1 MCIIEMSAPRK
12 IITVQK
18 KITLKIVLVAIFTA
32 IGIVLSFFNPFAYIE
47 LFGTKINPFAHL
59 INAISGVLLG
69 PFYAVLIA
77 TLIAIIRFSYGIGSI
92 YAFPGG
98 IPGAL
103 IVGIFA
109 YIIAYKKSELRSI
122 GALFEPIGTVI
133 IGGSISSLMSYYML
147 ELDVTPILIMWG
159 LFAASSIVGSI
170 MGYIILLM
178 LEKGMNI
185 TYLNFK

>member
-1 MCIIEMSAPRK
+1 MSAPRK
-12 IITVQK
+12 IQTMQRKV
-18 KITLKIVLVAIFTA
+18 TLKIVMVAIFTA
-32 IGIVLSFFNPFAYIE
+32 IGIVLSAFNPFGYID

-69 PFYAVLIA
+69 PLYAVLIA
-77 TLIAIIRFSYGIGSI
+77 TFIAIMRFSFGIGSI

-98 IPGAL
+98 IPGAF

-109 YIIAYKKSELRSI
+109 YIIAYKKVELRSI

-133 IGGSISSLMSYYML
+133 IGGSISSLMSYYIF
-147 ELDVTPILIMWG
+147 ELQFTPILIMWG
-159 LFAASSIVGSI
+159 LFAASSIAGSI
-170 MGYIILLM
+170 LGFIILLM

>member
-1 MCIIEMSAPRK
+1 MSEPRNIPNINNK
-12 IITVQK
+12 L
-18 KITLKIVLVAIFTA
+18 TLKIVLVAIFTA
-32 IGIVLSFFNPFAYIE
+32 IGVVLSFFNPFAYAE

-69 PFYAVLIA
+69 PIYAVLIA
-77 TLIAIIRFSYGIGSI
+77 TLIAIIRFSYQIGSI

-98 IPGAL
+98 IPGAF

-109 YIIAYKKSELRSI
+109 YIISYKKGELRSF

-133 IGGSISSLMSYYML
+133 IGGSISSLMSYYIF
-147 ELDVTPILIMWG
+147 ELQFTPILIMWG
-159 LFAASSIVGSI
+159 LFAASSIAGSI
-170 MGYIILLM
+170 LGFIILLM

>member
-1 MCIIEMSAPRK
+1 MSAPRK
-12 IITVQK
+12 IQTMQRKV
-18 KITLKIVLVAIFTA
+18 TLKIVMVAIFTA
-32 IGIVLSFFNPFAYIE
+32 IGIVLSAFNPFAYID

-69 PFYAVLIA
+69 PLYAVLIA
-77 TLIAIIRFSYGIGSI
+77 TFIAIMRFSFGIGSI

-103 IVGIFA
+103 VVGIFA
-109 YIIAYKKSELRSI
+109 YLIAYKKGELRSI

-133 IGGSISSLMSYYML
+133 IGGSISSLMSYYIF
-147 ELDVTPILIMWG
+147 ELQFTPILIMWG
-159 LFAASSIVGSI
+159 LFAASSIAGSI
-170 MGYIILLM
+170 LGFIILLM

>member
-1 MCIIEMSAPRK
+1 MSAPRK
-12 IITVQK
+12 IQTMQRKV
-18 KITLKIVLVAIFTA
+18 TLKIVMVAIFTA
-32 IGIVLSFFNPFAYIE
+32 IGIVLSTFNPFAYIV
-47 LFGTKINPFAHL
+47 LFGTKINPFVHL

-69 PFYAVLIA
+69 PLYAVLIA
-77 TLIAIIRFSYGIGSI
+77 TFIAIMRFSFGIGTI

-98 IPGAL
+98 IPGAF

-109 YIIAYKKSELRSI
+109 YIIAYKKDELRSI

-133 IGGSISSLMSYYML
+133 IGGSISSLMSYYIF
-147 ELDVTPILIMWG
+147 ELNFTPILIMWG
-159 LFAASSIVGSI
+159 LFAASSIAGSI
-170 MGYIILLM
+170 LGFLILLM

>member
-1 MCIIEMSAPRK
+1 MSAPRK
-12 IITVQK
+12 IQTMQRKV
-18 KITLKIVLVAIFTA
+18 TLKIVMVAIFTA
-32 IGIVLSFFNPFAYIE
+32 IGIVLSAFNPFAYIV

-69 PFYAVLIA
+69 PLYAVLVA
-77 TLIAIIRFSYGIGSI
+77 TLIAIMRFSFGLGSI

-98 IPGAL
+98 IPGAF

-109 YIIAYKKSELRSI
+109 YIIAHKKGELRSI

-133 IGGSISSLMSYYML
+133 IGGSISSLMSYYIF
-147 ELDVTPILIMWG
+147 ELQFTPILIMWG
-159 LFAASSIVGSI
+159 LFAASSIAGSI
-170 MGYIILLM
+170 LGFIILLM

>member
-1 MCIIEMSAPRK
+1 MSAPRK
-12 IITVQK
+12 IQTMQR
-18 KITLKIVLVAIFTA
+18 KITLKIVMVAIFTA
-32 IGIVLSFFNPFAYIE
+32 IGIVLSAFNPFAYIY
-47 LFGTKINPFAHL
+47 LFGTKINPFVHL

-69 PFYAVLIA
+69 PLYAVLIA
-77 TLIAIIRFSYGIGSI
+77 TFIAIMRFSFGIGTI

-98 IPGAL
+98 IPGAF

-109 YIIAYKKSELRSI
+109 NIIAFAYKKGELRSI

-133 IGGSISSLMSYYML
+133 IGGSISSLMSYYIF
-147 ELDVTPILIMWG
+147 ELHFTPILIMWG
-159 LFAASSIVGSI
+159 LFAASSIAGSI
-170 MGYIILLM
+170 LGFIILLM